1 MTSAS
6 RLLLSRPSQRLLLGR
21 FRVLFPDSVDRKQP
35 LAREIAINATR
46 CRFQGFAPLSSRR
59 STSGPPSSRSA
70 VRRRFTCTRQ
80 VADLAR
86 LQVRF
91 GARERSLGVGTTELV
106 CREPTLS
113 SPFVRDVPVEEF
125 SRVRHSLRRE
135 DDASENRGKS
145 MYTGGVS
152 DERQKPSERLPCR
165 GRGPGAMRATKF
177 RRTCKRRMSRRPS
190 AAARR

>member
-1 MTSAS
+1 MRPVRHGLSS
-6 RLLLSRPSQRLLLGR
+6 RLLLSRPSRPLLLGR
-21 FRVLFPDSVDRKQP
+21 FRVRANVSRSVLRHDRQVRAKAIEEARPRSRRGGDVLFPDSVDGKQP
-35 LAREIAINATR
+35 LAREIGINATR
-46 CRFQGFAPLSSRR
+46 CRCRAFAPLSSRR

-70 VRRRFTCTRQ
+70 VRRRFTRTRQ

-86 LQVRF
+86 LEVRF

-145 MYTGGVS
+145 M
-152 DERQKPSERLPCR
+152 
-165 GRGPGAMRATKF
+165 
-177 RRTCKRRMSRRPS
+177 
-190 AAARR
+190 

>member
-21 FRVLFPDSVDRKQP
+21 FRVRADVSCSVLRHDRQVRARAIEEARPRSRRGGDVLFRDSVDGKQP
-35 LAREIAINATR
+35 LAPEIAINATR
-46 CRFQGFAPLSSRR
+46 CRCQAFAQLSSR

-91 GARERSLGVGTTELV
+91 GARERSLGVRTTELV
-106 CREPTLS
+106 CREPTPS

-135 DDASENRGKS
+135 DDASENTGKS
-145 MYTGGVS
+145 M
-152 DERQKPSERLPCR
+152 
-165 GRGPGAMRATKF
+165 
-177 RRTCKRRMSRRPS
+177 
-190 AAARR
+190 

>member
-1 MTSAS
+1 MRPVRYDLSQSLAAKQTVATSAS
-6 RLLLSRPSQRLLLGR
+6 GPVPGARERQLLSTSTRPTGSGKAIEEARPRSRRGGD
-21 FRVLFPDSVDRKQP
+21 VLFRDSVDGKQP

-46 CRFQGFAPLSSRR
+46 CRCQAFAQLSSR

-91 GARERSLGVGTTELV
+91 GARERSLGIGTTELV

-145 MYTGGVS
+145 M
-152 DERQKPSERLPCR
+152 
-165 GRGPGAMRATKF
+165 
-177 RRTCKRRMSRRPS
+177 
-190 AAARR
+190 

>member
-21 FRVLFPDSVDRKQP
+21 FRVRANVSCSVLRHDRQVR
-35 LAREIAINATR
+35 ARRLKRQDPGVDAEATFSSVIRWTGSSCSPARFAINATR
-46 CRFQGFAPLSSRR
+46 CRCQAFAQLSSR

-91 GARERSLGVGTTELV
+91 GARERSLGVRTTELV
-106 CREPTLS
+106 CREPTPS

-145 MYTGGVS
+145 M
-152 DERQKPSERLPCR
+152 
-165 GRGPGAMRATKF
+165 
-177 RRTCKRRMSRRPS
+177 
-190 AAARR
+190 